1 LGKGEILVEDVEK
14 KRMKLCPETEIE
26 RSLMPN
32 MS

>member
-1 LGKGEILVEDVEK
+1 MGKGEILAEDVEK
-14 KRMKLCPETEIE
+14 KRMKLCPEIETE